1 MESIYKYICKNIQNN
16 GKLKDGF
23 NLDIYNN
30 TSNGELKFA
39 LGALDGINYYHS
51 KIETD
56 EELVDYI
63 IEKFEEVNTENI
75 EEIANSI
82 VKYFNNTEK
91 RVLAT
96 IDNILEWII
105 KNKDVVDFNSIF
117 RLALYLVIESTSI
130 EALKIAIGI
139 IGLIDL
145 SNEKELIDVL
155 IRLALCDEFSLYAM
169 VALGNLENANDI
181 RFMLIKKVNGWG
193 KIHLLN
199 TIQVTSESIKEWL
212 IINGCNNE
220 VDFGYTAS
228 VIAEKINLMEI
239 LNRETLTKEEFLG
252 INDIMEG
259 LFDDGPI
266 NGIPNNYI
274 ELIKN
279 YIKHFK
285 RFIYDLDF
293 YDMPILLSMFLFN
306 KETKSKEDIEIAT
319 EIMNLMDS
327 NEVVETLRKSIN
339 DDVKLPKVINVIKF
353 NKKRT

>member
-1 MESIYKYICKNIQNN
+1 M
-16 GKLKDGF
+16 
-23 NLDIYNN
+23 
-30 TSNGELKFA
+30 
-39 LGALDGINYYHS
+39 
-51 KIETD
+51 
-56 EELVDYI
+56 
-63 IEKFEEVNTENI
+63 
-75 EEIANSI
+75 
-82 VKYFNNTEK
+82 
-91 RVLAT
+91 
-96 IDNILEWII
+96 I

-353 NKKRT
+353 NNEINLYSEIYEKYKQNPKKI

>member
-1 MESIYKYICKNIQNN
+1 MESLYKYICKNIQNN

-117 RLALYLVIESTSI
+117 RRALYLVIESTSI

-239 LNRETLTKEEFLG
+239 LNRETLTKE
-252 INDIMEG
+252 
-259 LFDDGPI
+259 
-266 NGIPNNYI
+266 
-274 ELIKN
+274 
-279 YIKHFK
+279 
-285 RFIYDLDF
+285 
-293 YDMPILLSMFLFN
+293 
-306 KETKSKEDIEIAT
+306 
-319 EIMNLMDS
+319 
-327 NEVVETLRKSIN
+327 
-339 DDVKLPKVINVIKF
+339 
-353 NKKRT
+353 